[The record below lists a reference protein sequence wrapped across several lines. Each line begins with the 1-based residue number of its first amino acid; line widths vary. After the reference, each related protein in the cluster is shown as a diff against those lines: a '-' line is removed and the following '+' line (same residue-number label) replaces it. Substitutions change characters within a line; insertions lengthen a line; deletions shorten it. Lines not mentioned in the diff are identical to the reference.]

1 MGSERCVVRSAVEA
15 IVLHERE
22 IHTHTYTMADV
33 DDAAA
38 DIPLFDP
45 SMKKKKKKKKRVEE
59 DGGDGAAAAAAA
71 AAPVADGNGD
81 AAPPAETGEAEA
93 EPTIVELESEFGK
106 KKKKKKKAVVVEE
119 EPEVDPVVEDVASW
133 EGTDTEYTYNML
145 LDRVFTILDQN
156 NPELLSKK
164 RSRMVMKPP
173 SVFREGTKKTV
184 WANFQEICKCLGR
197 STDHVQAFA
206 LAELGTSGSLDGS
219 YRLVIKGRFNPKQI
233 ESVIKH
239 YISDY
244 VTCRTCKSHETTL
257 KKENRLY
264 FVQCKSCGSSRSV
277 AAIKTGFQAQVTKR
291 RRRKV

>member
-1 MGSERCVVRSAVEA
+1 
-15 IVLHERE
+15 
-22 IHTHTYTMADV
+22 MADDEEV
-33 DDAAA
+33 A

-45 SMKKKKKKKKRVEE
+45 SMKKKKKKKKKLDDVPE
-59 DGGDGAAAAAAA
+59 
-71 AAPVADGNGD
+71 
-81 AAPPAETGEAEA
+81 GEAEA
-93 EPTIVELESEFGK
+93 PATDEPAEAPAGDADEEAADEELSLDFGS

-119 EPEVDPVVEDVASW
+119 PESDEDEADEAVESGAAAW
-133 EGTDTEYTYNML
+133 EGTDREYTYKEL
-145 LDRVFTILDQN
+145 LERVFSILEQS
-156 NPELLSKK
+156 NPDLVSKK

-184 WANFQEICKCLGR
+184 WANFQDICKSLGR
-197 STDHVQAFA
+197 STEHVQAFA
-206 LAELGTSGSLDGS
+206 LAELGTNGSVDGS

-239 YISDY
+239 YITEY
-244 VTCRTCKSHETTL
+244 VTCRTCKSHETNL

-264 FVQCKSCGSSRSV
+264 FVQCRACGSSRSV